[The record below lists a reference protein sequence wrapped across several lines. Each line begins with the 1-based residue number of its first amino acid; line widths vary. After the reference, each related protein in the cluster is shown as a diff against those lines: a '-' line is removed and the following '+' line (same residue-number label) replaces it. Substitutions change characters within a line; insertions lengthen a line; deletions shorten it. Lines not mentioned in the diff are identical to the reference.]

1 MINQREFIREYND
14 IHREEFNPCL
24 FEKDDNA
31 IIEELK
37 KVILSCQ
44 RSRVF
49 TIKVLKFTV
58 VEDYDEIYKIL
69 YKYEKD
75 RLKAGEENRYDFI
88 SLKDS
93 DIKLL
98 IVDYYLA
105 IHHEEESS
113 KSSKNLRVI
122 IEVPRVVDKYYYK
135 IFGNLY
141 ASTYQIIESTYN
153 NSASSNAKSSSMVAL
168 KTMFMASRF
177 YRFLIENS
185 KEINLVNTEGNKM
198 GGVYYQSRIFGKF
211 VLAMKYLLA
220 RYGLYQTQQLLK
232 VPNLYISNTNPK
244 DPNMYTCKIHK
255 LYVSSPK
262 YLYDK
267 DQTLQSLFYTV
278 CVGITKDANLN
289 NIYTVDYWLKSLGK
303 SFNNESVEKGLSIL
317 ESLESIY
324 DLSFKEHLH
333 LPDNQKKDI
342 YDILIWIIRE
352 FSALRLKDN
361 LDLSKKRIRDAEY
374 IALLYAMKISKGIYR
389 ISDKGNKV
397 TLQSIEKAINT
408 YPDFLLKAMVKD
420 SLINCRNS
428 VNDLDA
434 ITALKYT
441 YKGVSGLGEGE
452 TSIPQQYRQAHNSQL
467 GRIDIDAVSSTD
479 PGLTGIVCPMAK
491 THNGS
496 FSEDEEPNTWREE
509 VDQILSEY
517 RDLMG
522 LQQLLLMKERIT
534 DLSDED
540 KSRKDTIEDSMRS
553 MDSLMKPISSIE
565 QSKPELIPLI
575 LGEVTSK

>member
-1 MINQREFIREYND
+1 MLQKLKERYHISRMIRN
-14 IHREEFNPCL
+14 
-24 FEKDDNA
+24 
-31 IIEELK
+31 
-37 KVILSCQ
+37 
-44 RSRVF
+44 
-49 TIKVLKFTV
+49 
-58 VEDYDEIYKIL
+58 
-69 YKYEKD
+69 
-75 RLKAGEENRYDFI
+75 
-88 SLKDS
+88 
-93 DIKLL
+93 
-98 IVDYYLA
+98 
-105 IHHEEESS
+105 
-113 KSSKNLRVI
+113 
-122 IEVPRVVDKYYYK
+122 
-135 IFGNLY
+135 
-141 ASTYQIIESTYN
+141 
-153 NSASSNAKSSSMVAL
+153 
-168 KTMFMASRF
+168 
-177 YRFLIENS
+177 
-185 KEINLVNTEGNKM
+185 
-198 GGVYYQSRIFGKF
+198 
-211 VLAMKYLLA
+211 
-220 RYGLYQTQQLLK
+220 
-232 VPNLYISNTNPK
+232 
-244 DPNMYTCKIHK
+244 
-255 LYVSSPK
+255 
-262 YLYDK
+262 
-267 DQTLQSLFYTV
+267 
-278 CVGITKDANLN
+278 
-289 NIYTVDYWLKSLGK
+289 
-303 SFNNESVEKGLSIL
+303 
-317 ESLESIY
+317 
-324 DLSFKEHLH
+324 
-333 LPDNQKKDI
+333 
-342 YDILIWIIRE
+342 
-352 FSALRLKDN
+352 
-361 LDLSKKRIRDAEY
+361 
-374 IALLYAMKISKGIYR
+374 
-389 ISDKGNKV
+389 
-397 TLQSIEKAINT
+397 AINT